1 MADWSAAQYLHF
13 EAERTRPAA
22 DLLARVPDGPIDR
35 VADLGCGPGNSTELL
50 RDRFPQAAIVGVD
63 SSDDMLTKARSRLPR
78 VSFEK
83 ADIARWRADAPFDL
97 IFANAV
103 LQWIP
108 DHIAVMVRLISDLAP
123 GGRLAAQMPDNLDQP
138 SHALMRKVA
147 ARAPFSARLAGA
159 AAAREEIGAFVDYYA
174 ALAPV
179 CAEIEAWRTTY
190 VHALSGPDAIV
201 DWVASTG
208 LRPFLAPLAPDER
221 QAFLAQYRE
230 EIAAAYPPLADG
242 RVLLPFPRL
251 FVVAVRGATGQAR
264 G

>member
-1 MADWSAAQYLHF
+1 MADWSAAEYLRF

-22 DLLARVPDGPIDR
+22 DLLARVPEGSIDR

-50 RDRFPQAAIVGVD
+50 RDRFPHAAIVGVD
-63 SSDDMLTKARSRLPR
+63 SSDDMLAKARSRLPR
-78 VSFEK
+78 VTFEK
-83 ADIARWRADAPFDL
+83 ADIAQWRADAPFDL

-108 DHIAVMVRLISDLAP
+108 DHLAVMARLIWALAP

-147 ARAPFSARLAGA
+147 ARAPFSARLADA
-159 AAAREEIGAFVDYYA
+159 AAAREEIGTFADYYA

-179 CAEIEAWRTTY
+179 CAEIETWRTTY
-190 VHALSGPDAIV
+190 VHALAGPDAIV
-201 DWVASTG
+201 DWVAGAG

-221 QAFLAQYRE
+221 QAFLTQYRE

-251 FVVAVRGATGQAR
+251 FVVVAR
-264 G
+264 

>member
-1 MADWSAAQYLHF
+1 MANWSAAQYLRF

-22 DLLARVPDGPIDR
+22 DLLARVPGGPIDR
-35 VADLGCGPGNSTELL
+35 IADLGCGPGNSTGLL

-63 SSDDMLTKARSRLPR
+63 SSDDMLAKARSRLPR
-78 VSFEK
+78 VTFEK
-83 ADIARWRADAPFDL
+83 ADI
-97 IFANAV
+97 
-103 LQWIP
+103 
-108 DHIAVMVRLISDLAP
+108 
-123 GGRLAAQMPDNLDQP
+123 DQP
-138 SHALMRKVA
+138 SHVLMRKVA
-147 ARAPFSARLAGA
+147 ARAPFSAKLAGA
-159 AAAREEIGAFVDYYA
+159 NAAREEIGAFVDYYA

-179 CAEIEAWRTTY
+179 CADIDVWRTTY
-190 VHALSGPDAIV
+190 VHALAGPDAIV
-201 DWVASTG
+201 DWVAGTG

-251 FVVAVRGATGQAR
+251 FVVAVRRGTGRAR

>member
-1 MADWSAAQYLHF
+1 MLAQ
-13 EAERTRPAA
+13 
-22 DLLARVPDGPIDR
+22 AR
-35 VADLGCGPGNSTELL
+35 L
-50 RDRFPQAAIVGVD
+50 
-63 SSDDMLTKARSRLPR
+63 RLPH
-78 VSFEK
+78 VTFEK
-83 ADIARWRADAPFDL
+83 ADIARWSPDAPFDL

-108 DHIAVMVRLISDLAP
+108 DHIALMARLISGLAP
-123 GGRLAAQMPDNLDQP
+123 GGSLAAQVPDNLDQP

-147 ARAPFSARLAGA
+147 ARAPFSAKLAGA
-159 AAAREEIGAFVDYYA
+159 AAAREEIGTFADYYA
-174 ALAPV
+174 ALAPL

-201 DWVASTG
+201 DWVAGTG

-221 QAFLAQYRE
+221 QAFLTQYRD

-242 RVLLPFPRL
+242 RVLLLFPRL
-251 FVVAVRGATGQAR
+251 FIVAIRGGTGRAR